1 MIVRY
6 LMSVHCSAHCS
17 STTTL
22 LTHGTMLLMREVSTL
37 KYLEALKAVL
47 LTVYPSISVLVKAF
61 GVYGYSFRSYC
72 DIISSQNPAHRD
84 RQVALIPK
92 TT

>member
-1 MIVRY
+1 
-6 LMSVHCSAHCS
+6 
-17 STTTL
+17 
-22 LTHGTMLLMREVSTL
+22 MLLMREVSTL
-37 KYLEALKAVL
+37 KYLEALETVL
-47 LTVYPSISVLVKAF
+47 LTVYPSVSVLVEAF

-72 DIISSQNPAHRD
+72 DVISSQVPAHGD

>member
-1 MIVRY
+1 MTVQY
-6 LMSVHCSAHCS
+6 SMSVHCSAHCS
-17 STTTL
+17 STTTP
-22 LTHGTMLLMREVSTL
+22 LTHATMLLMREVSTL
-37 KYLEALKAVL
+37 KYLEALEAVL

-61 GVYGYSFRSYC
+61 GVYGHSFRSYC
-72 DIISSQNPAHRD
+72 DVISSQIPAHGD